1 MKTTLALIAAIALSS
16 CATPEQ
22 NARLAA
28 IVDTALIIAARRGAI
43 TEQDAADVREAGK
56 VILEQPAGEL
66 PAVDVNSTK

>member
-1 MKTTLALIAAIALSS
+1 MKHIALSLLSITLFSS
-16 CATPEQ
+16 CQTPEQ

-56 VILEQPAGEL
+56 VILTPDPATTIVVE
-66 PAVDVNSTK
+66 PAK